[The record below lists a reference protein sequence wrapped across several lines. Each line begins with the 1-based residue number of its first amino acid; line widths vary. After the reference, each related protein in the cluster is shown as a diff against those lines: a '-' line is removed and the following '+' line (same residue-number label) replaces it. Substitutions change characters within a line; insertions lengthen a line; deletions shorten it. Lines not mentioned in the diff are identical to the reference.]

1 MKALLLFLSIPFF
14 LTGQASAQPQPRVS
28 AEAFARYELEI
39 SLDPDKHHLEGRGSL
54 WVPAANEP
62 REFIKLALGKNMREL
77 VVEVVEP
84 AECAGVVTLE
94 RQLSISTNNVWNA
107 RPQKPFPAGQP
118 ARLRMSWQG
127 GEKSSFV
134 FYLGPEGSFASGINT
149 AWYPVLEAGLGTGTL
164 SIAVPAGLIV
174 HANGLQRG
182 SEDERAR
189 GIFRYES
196 TSPSY
201 FAFVAGRYYVER
213 REGAIPVSVYQQ
225 RLRSSVNEYV
235 EGSRKTIGVLS
246 NEFGPYPSG
255 EFAIVEVPEAQAKE
269 AGFSGASVASFIMV
283 TASFLDQRFN
293 LAYYGH
299 EIAHQWWG
307 NLVRHSGT
315 RGNMMLD
322 EAMAQYGSLRAVE
335 TLEGADAAERY
346 RRTGYPGY
354 IRDQS
359 ALGYLKVLAAGK
371 DYPLSNIPRNASRSI
386 ADGKGFQ
393 VWEMLSLTMGR
404 ENFSRILRDFIR
416 LNSFRKVTW
425 EEFWQAVEHGT
436 RGNLKWFYDQWFERT
451 GVPEFQ
457 LSWRQEGDAVR
468 GEITQAQPYFRT
480 KLEVQVES
488 ADGGTKSALIE
499 ANSATTKFSIPVKSA
514 AKNVVLDPHF
524 RVLRWTPEY
533 RAASQPS
540 K

>member
-1 MKALLLFLSIPFF
+1 
-14 LTGQASAQPQPRVS
+14 
-28 AEAFARYELEI
+28 
-39 SLDPDKHHLEGRGSL
+39 
-54 WVPAANEP
+54 
-62 REFIKLALGKNMREL
+62 
-77 VVEVVEP
+77 
-84 AECAGVVTLE
+84 
-94 RQLSISTNNVWNA
+94 
-107 RPQKPFPAGQP
+107 
-118 ARLRMSWQG
+118 
-127 GEKSSFV
+127 
-134 FYLGPEGSFASGINT
+134 
-149 AWYPVLEAGLGTGTL
+149 
-164 SIAVPAGLIV
+164 
-174 HANGLQRG
+174 
-182 SEDERAR
+182 
-189 GIFRYES
+189 
-196 TSPSY
+196 
-201 FAFVAGRYYVER
+201 
-213 REGAIPVSVYQQ
+213 
-225 RLRSSVNEYV
+225 
-235 EGSRKTIGVLS
+235 
-246 NEFGPYPSG
+246 
-255 EFAIVEVPEAQAKE
+255 
-269 AGFSGASVASFIMV
+269 MV

-393 VWEMLSLTMGR
+393 FWEMLSLTMGR
-404 ENFSRILRDFIR
+404 ENFNRILRDFIR

-451 GVPEFQ
+451 GVPDFQ
-457 LSWRQEGDAVR
+457 MSWRQEGDAVR
-468 GEITQAQPYFRT
+468 GEITQAQPYFRA

-488 ADGGTKSALIE
+488 GDGRTQSALIE
-499 ANSATTKFSIPVKSA
+499 VNSAKTEFSIPVKSA

-533 RAASQPS
+533 RAASQPL